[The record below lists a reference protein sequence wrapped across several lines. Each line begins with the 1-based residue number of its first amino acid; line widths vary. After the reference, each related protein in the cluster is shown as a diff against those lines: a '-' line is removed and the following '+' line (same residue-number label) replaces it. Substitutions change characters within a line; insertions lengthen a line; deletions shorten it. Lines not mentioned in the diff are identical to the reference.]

1 MKKKHPKRRRP
12 PVIDA
17 ALAGSLAIFA
27 GRGVV
32 AQTPPAPSSDVAS
45 TIQEIIVTATRRNT
59 TVEEIPYNISA
70 ISGDDLNR
78 AGVTDFAELADQ
90 VAGFNYEDR
99 GARFAGS
106 TVPIIRGINGSN
118 TERPGIVVEQMPVA
132 IYLGNSESVGYLP
145 IMDIDHVEVLRGPQG
160 TLYGAGSLGGAIRL
174 IPKSPT
180 LNEWSATVEASG
192 GDVAHSSDADYYGFA
207 ILNAPLGPIAALRLS
222 GRYEHQAGFIDQ
234 FGIMERQGN
243 LLTGVPVLADPGDV
257 ANSPAVYYS
266 KKDVNYDDVSSGRVS
281 LLLVPSEALHIQ
293 LDWNGSYLQGIN
305 SPQDNPSYQGGPAPW
320 DPRITLPATGDY
332 QIASSSLAPYFRH
345 TNLTNLDVSYDAG
358 FATVSSTTA
367 YGETSAVTGTDA
379 NVLILGL
386 PSTYL
391 PYYTGNPI
399 NPRYVATSNYTDTD
413 HRFTQELRLVSKS
426 GEHFDYVVGA
436 FYEHDTRSL
445 IWDIYEP
452 GTTAQSV
459 ASGGLYVNTGPYDE
473 TFFEHAPQEFN
484 EEAVY
489 GELTWHLSN
498 RWQITGGGRVF
509 HDTLS
514 QDQDF
519 HSYII
524 NLSGGNSS
532 STSNNHHIFKL
543 NTSYEFVADQRV
555 YATFSQ
561 GFRRGGVNAFPLSGF
576 YQESAQILNYKPDT
590 TDNYEMGVKG
600 VLPGGLRYSTDVYY
614 INWQNPQM
622 GISTPNTW
630 PVAINGKTAVSKGY
644 ELEISTPLFVKELEL
659 MLAYSY
665 TDARLTQSFCLPGG
679 NGTGVSGPAGFFP
692 CGIEGFAGERLP
704 GTTDNDGSVTLTY
717 TQPFGAKRAIIYTL
731 NDNYRGSSV
740 NNLVSVANNAIPPI
754 TLGGYAL
761 LNASVSAMMTDH
773 LRIGLFGS
781 NLLDKRAVVG
791 APQRVVP
798 FLGDLANI
806 YSINRP
812 REVSLRISYDW

>member
-1 MKKKHPKRRRP
+1 MKNKYPNRRRP

-17 ALAGSLAIFA
+17 ALTAGLAIFA
-27 GRGVV
+27 GREAA
-32 AQTPPAPSSDVAS
+32 AQTAPTANSDVAS
-45 TIQEIIVTATRRNT
+45 AIQEIIVTASRRAT

-70 ISGDDLNR
+70 ISGDALNR
-78 AGVTDFAELADQ
+78 AGVTDFAELAQQ

-106 TVPIIRGINGSN
+106 TVPIMRGINGSN

-132 IYLGNSESVGYLP
+132 IYLGNSESLGYLP
-145 IMDIDHVEVLRGPQG
+145 ITDIDHVEVLRGPQG

-180 LNEWSATVEASG
+180 LGEWSASIEAAG
-192 GDVAHSSDADYYGFA
+192 GDVAHSSDADYYGSA
-207 ILNAPLGPIAALRLS
+207 LLNAPLGPIAALRLS

-243 LLTGVPVLADPGDV
+243 VLTGVPVLAEPGNV
-257 ANSPAVYYS
+257 ATSPAVYYS
-266 KKDVNYDDVSSGRVS
+266 KKDVNYDDISSGRAS
-281 LLLVPSEALHIQ
+281 LLIEPSEALRIQ
-293 LDWNGSYLQGIN
+293 LDWNGSYLQGVN
-305 SPQDNPSYQGGPAPW
+305 SPQDNPTYKGGPAPW
-320 DPRITLPATGDY
+320 DPRIRLPATGDY
-332 QIASSSLAPYFRH
+332 QIDSSSLAPYDRH
-345 TNLTNLDVSYDAG
+345 TDLTNLDVSYDAG
-358 FATVSSTTA
+358 FATVSSTTT
-367 YGETSAVTGTDA
+367 YGETSAVTGQDA

-386 PSTYL
+386 PGSYL

-426 GEHFDYVVGA
+426 GEHLDYVVGA
-436 FYEHDTRSL
+436 FYEHDTRRL
-445 IWDIYEP
+445 VWDIYEP
-452 GTTAQSV
+452 GTTAQSI
-459 ASGGLYVNTGPYDE
+459 ASGGLPVSTSPDGH
-473 TFFEHAPQEFN
+473 TFFEHAPQEFK
-484 EEAVY
+484 EEALY
-489 GELTWHLSN
+489 GELTWHLS
-498 RWQITGGGRVF
+498 RLWQITVGGRFF
-509 HDTLS
+509 HDVLS

-524 NLSGGNSS
+524 DLSGGNSS

-543 NTSYEFVADQRV
+543 NSSYEFVADQRV

-561 GFRRGGVNAFPLSGF
+561 GFRRGGVNAFPLSG
-576 YQESAQILNYKPDT
+576 YYLESAQILNYKPDT
-590 TDNYEMGVKG
+590 TDNYEVGVKG

-614 INWQNPQM
+614 INWKDPQM

-659 MLAYSY
+659 MFAYSY

-679 NGTGVSGPAGFFP
+679 NGTGLPGAAGLFP
-692 CGIEGFAGERLP
+692 CGIEGLSGERLP

-717 TQPFGAKRAIIYTL
+717 SQPFGSKHRIIYTI

-761 LNASVSAMMTDH
+761 LNASVSATLTDH
-773 LRIGLFGS
+773 LRMGLFGS

-791 APQRVVP
+791 APQREVP
-798 FLGDLANI
+798 FLGSLANI

-812 REVSLRISYDW
+812 REISLRVAYEW